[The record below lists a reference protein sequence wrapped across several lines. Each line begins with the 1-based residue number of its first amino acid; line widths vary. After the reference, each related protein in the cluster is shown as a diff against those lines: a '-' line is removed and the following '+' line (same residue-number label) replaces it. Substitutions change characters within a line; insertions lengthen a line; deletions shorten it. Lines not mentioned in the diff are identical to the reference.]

1 MRCGWGRPPTAAWRG
16 VGPRDCRGWPTAT
29 RVVFKNGWVS
39 VRFSTLLRVKRA
51 GWSLVLSRE
60 GAEPTAPPLGSRS
73 CAVKLTAPRGRV
85 QNHPI
90 IHRLEGEKNLG
101 GASYIPH
108 PPSQR
113 TFFPSWPHRRPAMGI
128 ENRGDGSLGRRWGST
143 RPHRAVAATS
153 FGDGKAGRECPPDA
167 HRLATKSRPAQPP
180 NPFDALIGGVV
191 LSDQLLCVTKSL
203 DPFWPTVVPQPWT
216 LEPQRAGQ
224 LKRHLPTPADGD
236 TSARLRSSSSPS
248 TSPSRSQVWAQSFTA
263 W

>member
-108 PPSQR
+108 PL
-113 TFFPSWPHRRPAMGI
+113 RPVSGGQPLLATG
-128 ENRGDGSLGRRWGST
+128 NGTAACAAAPVS
-143 RPHRAVAATS
+143 AATLPITLPW
-153 FGDGKAGRECPPDA
+153 DGLHSTYCTNTDC
-167 HRLATKSRPAQPP
+167 
-180 NPFDALIGGVV
+180 I
-191 LSDQLLCVTKSL
+191 
-203 DPFWPTVVPQPWT
+203 
-216 LEPQRAGQ
+216 
-224 LKRHLPTPADGD
+224 D
-236 TSARLRSSSSPS
+236 TSRLGLTRWSYDGG
-248 TSPSRSQVWAQSFTA
+248 TGQ
-263 W
+263 